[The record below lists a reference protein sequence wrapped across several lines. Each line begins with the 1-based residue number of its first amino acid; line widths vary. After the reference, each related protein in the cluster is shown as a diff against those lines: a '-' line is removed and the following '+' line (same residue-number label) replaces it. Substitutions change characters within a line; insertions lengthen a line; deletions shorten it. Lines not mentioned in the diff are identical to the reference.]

1 MALATL
7 IRSIGLLALIICGTA
22 IGVGKLA
29 PPPAHSSVRSRTGT
43 TQAGVNGVLFP
54 GGDRSARLVDA
65 ETGLMRRL
73 ETGRDD
79 RIEHVSVSPWADAE
93 SHQQAVGRWFHRE
106 GDSTQLVPQGI
117 GLARVEL
124 PSGRLLNRI
133 ETRMAPVAPPCWS
146 TGVEASV
153 IFAAGD
159 GSLYRFAFEKADSP
173 YSLSDEKP
181 VRLTWRCKA
190 PGEGHVYLAEPSRP
204 THPRWRGRLLVSLNT
219 QSMVDGLPKMSVGQI
234 WWLELNA
241 AETEIVAAGP
251 VTGSSETNQL
261 ERCPTVVGSP
271 SNPALAY
278 ISPGLSGRRW
288 ELRVAPV
295 EFVGDEGA
303 PVARTGKSVVLATD
317 CAPAPPAVS
326 ADGQR
331 LTFLVRPETKDA
343 SHRCVN
349 LTGVL
354 KPEAASLLAEL
365 NYPGARPESR

>member
-1 MALATL
+1 MALVTL

-29 PPPAHSSVRSRTGT
+29 PPPAHSSVRLRTGT

-65 ETGLMRRL
+65 ENGSIRRL

-79 RIEHVSVSPWADAE
+79 RIEHLSVSPWTDAE

-124 PSGRLLNRI
+124 PSGRLLDRI

-146 TGVEASV
+146 PGLEARV

-159 GSLYRFAFEKADSP
+159 GRLYRYAFEKADSP
-173 YSLSDEKP
+173 YSTSDEKP
-181 VRLTWRCKA
+181 VALTWRCKV
-190 PGEGHVYLAEPSRP
+190 PGEGDVYLAEPTRP
-204 THPRWRGRLLVSLNT
+204 THPQWKGKLLVSLNT
-219 QSMVDGLPKMSVGQI
+219 QIMTDGLPKMSVGQI
-234 WWLELNA
+234 WWLKLND
-241 AETEIVAAGP
+241 AETEIVAAGL
-251 VTGSSETNQL
+251 VTGANEKNQL

-278 ISPGLSGRRW
+278 VSPGQNGRRW
-288 ELRVAPV
+288 QLRVAPV
-295 EFVGDEGA
+295 EFLGEEGA
-303 PVARTGKSVVLATD
+303 PVARTARSVVLATD

-326 ADGQR
+326 SDGLR
-331 LTFLVRPETKDA
+331 LTFLVRPETNNA
-343 SHRCVN
+343 SHQCVN
-349 LTGVL
+349 LAGVL

-365 NYPGARPESR
+365 NHPGVRPESR